1 MSNYLKSNDTG
12 ILIIRLTV
20 GLLLLPH
27 GISKL
32 INGVDWLGDLLTKV
46 GLPALLRYGVFIGE
60 IIAPMLLIIGYR
72 TRIAAL
78 FVAFNMFMTV
88 FLAHRTLVFT
98 IRGSGSW
105 AIELNAL
112 FFFGALALFFMGG
125 GKYCIS
131 TKNKWD

>member
-1 MSNYLKSNDTG
+1 MSNFLKSNDTG

-46 GLPALLRYGVFIGE
+46 SLPALLRYGVFIGE
-60 IIAPMLLIIGYR
+60 IIA
-72 TRIAAL
+72 AL
-78 FVAFNMFMTV
+78 FIALNMFMTV
-88 FLAHRTLVFT
+88 FLAHRNLVFT
-98 IRGSGSW
+98 IRSSGSW

-125 GKYCIS
+125 GKYCVS

>member
-1 MSNYLKSNDTG
+1 MSNFLKSNDTG

-32 INGVDWLGDLLTKV
+32 INGIDWLSGSLTNV
-46 GLPALLRYGVFIGE
+46 GLPAIIRYGVFIGE
-60 IIAPMLLIIGYR
+60 IVAPLLLVIGYR
-72 TRIAAL
+72 ARIASL
-78 FVAFNMFMTV
+78 IVAFNMLMTI
-88 FLAHRTLVFT
+88 FLAKRDQLFV
-98 IRGSGSW
+98 IRGGW

-112 FFFGALALFFMGG
+112 FLLGALALFFTGG

-131 TKNKWD
+131 TKSKWD